1 MKLGMFRMNLIDVVS
16 LYGGLPITF
25 VVYDVF
31 CCFKAEY
38 SFRVDQLDM
47 WQQIIQRQVDG
58 QLHHETRYGSPY
70 IYIYIYIKKNK
81 KNTAIYICI
90 YTYIYDIHMYIYGD
104 LHWHGCK
111 LQNGKRKRD
120 ANHKCNWV

>member
-1 MKLGMFRMNLIDVVS
+1 MFHMNLMDVVS
-16 LYGGLPITF
+16 LYGSLPVTWL
-25 VVYDVF
+25 VYGAT
-31 CCFKAEY
+31 CCFKREF
-38 SFRVDQLDM
+38 SVRVDLSDM

-70 IYIYIYIKKNK
+70 IYIYIYIYI
-81 KNTAIYICI
+81 AMCICI
-90 YTYIYDIHMYIYGD
+90 YTYIYDTHMYIYGD

-111 LQNGKRKRD
+111 LQTGKRKRD